1 MWSKLPVLSTT
12 QQFLFCILITW
23 GFDKTAD
30 SPGGFG
36 FASLMRSKLRLGAE
50 VAGRAAMNLSRSK
63 RLCAWSQRLL
73 RSAQRRFF
81 NNVGPPPSNRAGQG
95 RLDCGAVNATTS
107 AFPPSWLESRFQGIR
122 SPSKTARNQACR
134 TRPLFTRPTLSPECR
149 IAPRYRYKEYNN
161 CTHSF
166 QQN

>member
-36 FASLMRSKLRLGAE
+36 FASLMRSKLRLGADI
-50 VAGRAAMNLSRSK
+50 AGRAAMNLSRSK
-63 RLCAWSQRLL
+63 SLCAWSQRLL

-81 NNVGPPPSNRAGQG
+81 NNGVRLRRTPQARVDWTAERSMQPLRRFRLLGLRA
-95 RLDCGAVNATTS
+95 D
-107 AFPPSWLESRFQGIR
+107 
-122 SPSKTARNQACR
+122 SK
-134 TRPLFTRPTLSPECR
+134 
-149 IAPRYRYKEYNN
+149 
-161 CTHSF
+161 
-166 QQN
+166 